1 MTLEKRLRAGVLAL
15 SLVAAAS
22 VSSLAWAGSPKA
34 LSDTDAQA
42 YAAAFQAMEDGDF
55 VGAELSAAPIQDKAL
70 SGYLSYRA
78 LMHPKA
84 HTASFDELC
93 GWLSKFRDLPLAE
106 RVFSLASKRKPA
118 DAAGAP
124 LPEVAGLDGARSE
137 ASKPAREAFYSG
149 DARTAFTLATQ
160 VGEGWIAGLS
170 AWRLGD
176 YRQARDYFAQIADDD
191 ARDPWLRS
199 AGAYWAARSAAQL
212 GQGREANTFLRQA
225 AEAPQTFYGM
235 IAERQVRTVAAEA
248 AQTGQFVRAAY
259 RAPGADVSSFIV
271 SDPRAHRAAALAQ
284 IGRAEEARQE
294 LRAGLAMART
304 PDERKTWSAL
314 MDALGTGGGGYGQT
328 PQYRTIGQYQ
338 TPPLEPA
345 NGFTIDRALVYAIV
359 RQESAFN
366 PAAVSQ
372 AGAYGLMQ
380 VLPSSATLATGDKRY
395 RQKPKT
401 LLDPA
406 TNLRVGQD
414 YLAYLMDRGV
424 GGDILRVV
432 AAYNGGPGS
441 VLKTIAMVGED
452 DPLLLMECLPAL
464 ETRDYV
470 EKVMTGYWTYKHMF
484 GEQTKTL
491 DALAGGAKRIDASLD
506 LTDPTQPQAPAQALG
521 VIDALLQ
528 KASLN

>member
-1 MTLEKRLRAGVLAL
+1 MTLEKRLRAGVFAL

-42 YAAAFQAMEDGDF
+42 YAAAFQAMEEGDF
-55 VGAELSAAPIQDKAL
+55 VGAELSAAEIQDKSL

-84 HTASFDELC
+84 HTASFDELSH
-93 GWLSKFRDLPLAE
+93 WLSRFRDLPLAE
-106 RVFSLASKRKPA
+106 KVFSLASKRKPA
-118 DAAGAP
+118 DAAHPP

-137 ASKPAREAFYSG
+137 ATKPAREAFYSG
-149 DARTAFTLATQ
+149 DARTAFKLAVQ

-176 YRQARDYFAQIADDD
+176 YGQARDYFGQIANDD

-212 GQGREANTFLRQA
+212 GEGREANAFLRQA
-225 AEAPQTFYGM
+225 AQTPNTFYGM
-235 IAERQVRTVAAEA
+235 IAERQVRTLAAEVA
-248 AQTGQFVRAAY
+248 ETGQLIRASYRAAGTDL
-259 RAPGADVSSFIV
+259 ASFIDR
-271 SDPRAHRAAALAQ
+271 DPRAHRAAALAQ
-284 IGRAEEARQE
+284 IGRGEEARQE

-304 PDERKTWSAL
+304 FEERKAWGAL
-314 MDALGTGGGGYGQT
+314 MDALGTGGSGYDQT

-338 TPPLEPA
+338 TPPLAPKD
-345 NGFTIDRALVYAIV
+345 GFTVDRALVYAIV

-366 PAAVSQ
+366 PSAISPV
-372 AGAYGLMQ
+372 GAYGLMQ
-380 VLPSSATLATGDKRY
+380 VMPASATLVTGDKRY
-395 RQKPKT
+395 RQRPKT

-414 YLAYLMDRGV
+414 YIAYLMDRGV

-452 DPLLLMECLPAL
+452 DPLLLIECLPAL

-491 DALAGGAKRIDASLD
+491 DALAGGAKRIEASLD
-506 LTDPTQPQAPAQALG
+506 LTYPPQTQATAQALG
-521 VIDALLQ
+521 VIDALLE
-528 KASLN
+528 KAAFD